1 MRSEDSRVGRKN
13 SSQELCF
20 PRKYLLFPGVRAD
33 AASLPHLSSP
43 LPVPLRVSVPGWR
56 FLVAA
61 ALVSMYVTDP
71 ELPAAGGPL
80 PLSAS
85 PAEP

>member
-20 PRKYLLFPGVRAD
+20 PRKYLLLPGVRAD

-43 LPVPLRVSVPGWR
+43 LPVPLRVSVPGWC

-61 ALVSMYVTDP
+61 AAVSMCVTDP
-71 ELPAAGGPL
+71 ELPAAGGP
-80 PLSAS
+80 PVLSAS
-85 PAEP
+85 LAEL